1 VKDGKVLLTKAAN
14 VTKLVNNGPQSADE
28 MKKELPTEKRLVVV
42 GGGVGGERCP

>member
-28 MKKELPTEKRLVVV
+28 MKELATEKRLL
-42 GGGVGGERCP
+42 GGGHRG